1 MTKRQFICPSIYCD
15 GTKFDEMYFTPIILL
30 LLLKN
35 EFYGDRLMFI
45 GDYSDTEKE
54 VSHFRTDVNCNLYNF
69 LNENDHIYEYNRYRM
84 TRDAKYIIDFF
95 SYDQEMEPVPKLNDF
110 KEYFVVNKSKKQYIS
125 VDEEYSNKIIN
136 LLAYDKSEYNC
147 TELATLWCNDEITLE
162 KKIYENFV
170 QL

>member
-1 MTKRQFICPSIYCD
+1 
-15 GTKFDEMYFTPIILL
+15 
-30 LLLKN
+30 
-35 EFYGDRLMFI
+35 
-45 GDYSDTEKE
+45 
-54 VSHFRTDVNCNLYNF
+54 
-69 LNENDHIYEYNRYRM
+69 M